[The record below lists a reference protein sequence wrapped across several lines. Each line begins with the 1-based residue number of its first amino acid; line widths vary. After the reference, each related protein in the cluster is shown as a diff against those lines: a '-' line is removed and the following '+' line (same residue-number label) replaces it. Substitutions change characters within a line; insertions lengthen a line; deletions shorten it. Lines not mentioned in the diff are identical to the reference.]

1 MKNAFFAELKELLTK
16 YNAMI
21 EFTVDEDSDISG
33 VYGEEMSV
41 YFENSK
47 TSKTITKGWDVSGTD
62 LWNNKGDLKKWQRG
76 KKIKK

>member
-1 MKNAFFAELKELLTK
+1 
-16 YNAMI
+16 MI

-62 LWNNKGDLKKWQRG
+62 L
-76 KKIKK
+76 

>member
-62 LWNNKGDLKKWQRG
+62 L
-76 KKIKK
+76 